1 MEETDQRKE
10 SNRAIAQNT
19 YVVVHNH
26 SILKPLTA
34 QTYKKMRT
42 KEEAFEDFATSPN
55 PNSFPR
61 FAQRP
66 PHISPEGLAG
76 PGSRLRARRRRTA
89 LTAWTTEAVRTSVPG
104 FCWRLC
110 RKAFTTIPGDNPTHA
125 KKEGLVDVKM
135 TRFAEEALIC
145 FLNH

>member
-61 FAQRP
+61 VAQRP
-66 PHISPEGLAG
+66 PSHFTRRAGRSGVAAEGEKEAD
-76 PGSRLRARRRRTA
+76 GSHRLDHRGRQD
-89 LTAWTTEAVRTSVPG
+89 VRT
-104 FCWRLC
+104 
-110 RKAFTTIPGDNPTHA
+110 
-125 KKEGLVDVKM
+125 GLLL
-135 TRFAEEALIC
+135 ALV
-145 FLNH
+145 